1 MYETVVAL
9 AGAGFGVGVGVGAGV
24 GAGVGVGVVDVDVV
38 VVVVGADALD
48 PQPLRANVVAASRH
62 VALNAGTINRM
73 RVSIGGGT
81 DSDEIREAST
91 LDG

>member
-1 MYETVVAL
+1 
-9 AGAGFGVGVGVGAGV
+9 
-24 GAGVGVGVVDVDVV
+24 VVDVDVVVV